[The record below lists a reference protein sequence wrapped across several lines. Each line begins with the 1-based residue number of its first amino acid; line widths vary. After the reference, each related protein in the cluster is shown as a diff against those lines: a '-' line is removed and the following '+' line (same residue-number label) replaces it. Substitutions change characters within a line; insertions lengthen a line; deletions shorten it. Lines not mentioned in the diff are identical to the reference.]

1 MTSPDLSIP
10 DSETYETSETGGPHT
25 NRNQPETKKAS
36 RREAQA
42 NPTNDEVK
50 VDQKR
55 MKMIQLSEIG
65 ETSQSV
71 KYIKKASD
79 KVICKLYAEYLYR
92 EQDKTNA
99 VLADTLIVK
108 FADLLEMLNTVPSAK
123 DLAMELKEDKL
134 LQGNV
139 KSAITFIAPFIPFIG
154 LVTGGATVG
163 KHVMRKNKQTEPT
176 VDPTGGRDGGYK
188 ESDEG
193 L

>member
-10 DSETYETSETGGPHT
+10 DVETQQHPTAKGGVEGLGKPHIETE
-25 NRNQPETKKAS
+25 
-36 RREAQA
+36 
-42 NPTNDEVK
+42 NPNDVSNNVK

-55 MKMIQLSEIG
+55 MKMIQLSEVG
-65 ETSQSV
+65 EVSQSV

-123 DLAMELKEDKL
+123 DLAVELREDKL

-139 KSAITFIAPFIPFIG
+139 KTAITFIAPFIPFIG

-163 KHVMRKNKQTEPT
+163 KHVMRKNNSESKHFETQH
-176 VDPTGGRDGGYK
+176 K
-188 ESDEG
+188 EDDEE

>member
-10 DSETYETSETGGPHT
+10 DLESEKGEFAEPTSEE
-25 NRNQPETKKAS
+25 NLNADD
-36 RREAQA
+36 
-42 NPTNDEVK
+42 NPQ

-65 ETSQSV
+65 EVSQSV

-79 KVICKLYAEYLYR
+79 KVICKLYAEYIYR

-99 VLADTLIVK
+99 VLVDTLIVK

-123 DLAMELKEDKL
+123 DLAVELKEDKL

-139 KSAITFIAPFIPFIG
+139 KTAITFIAPFIPFIG
-154 LVTGGATVG
+154 LITGGATVG
-163 KHVMRKNKQTEPT
+163 KHVMRKQNETES
-176 VDPTGGRDGGYK
+176 TGGRHEQAK
-188 ESDEG
+188 QAEPTNRRHEQAEQTNEEEN

>member
-10 DSETYETSETGGPHT
+10 DMENETGKP
-25 NRNQPETKKAS
+25 QPSESSTGDQPS
-36 RREAQA
+36 
-42 NPTNDEVK
+42 EVK
-50 VDQKR
+50 IDQKR
-55 MKMIQLSEIG
+55 MKMIQLAEIG
-65 ETSQSV
+65 EVSQGV

-99 VLADTLIVK
+99 VLADTIIVK

-123 DLAMELKEDKL
+123 DLAVELKEDKL

-139 KSAITFIAPFIPFIG
+139 KTAITFITPFIPFIG
-154 LVTGGATVG
+154 LITGGATVG
-163 KHVMRKNKQTEPT
+163 KHVMKNKNKNEAKQTDKAEQSRPQ
-176 VDPTGGRDGGYK
+176 GGASKQASGTSGSEQAEYT
-188 ESDEG
+188 DEE

>member
-10 DSETYETSETGGPHT
+10 DMESEVKTQKNSKSSNEKHAEHAKQESSNG
-25 NRNQPETKKAS
+25 
-36 RREAQA
+36 
-42 NPTNDEVK
+42 EVK

-65 ETSQSV
+65 EVSQSV

-79 KVICKLYAEYLYR
+79 NVICKLYAEYLYR

-123 DLAMELKEDKL
+123 DLAVELREDKL

-139 KSAITFIAPFIPFIG
+139 KTAITFIAPFIPFIG

-163 KHVMRKNKQTEPT
+163 KHVMKKQNEAKQAKQTSETSEEPQT
-176 VDPTGGRDGGYK
+176 VC
-188 ESDEG
+188 
-193 L
+193 

>member
-1 MTSPDLSIP
+1 
-10 DSETYETSETGGPHT
+10 
-25 NRNQPETKKAS
+25 
-36 RREAQA
+36 
-42 NPTNDEVK
+42 
-50 VDQKR
+50 
-55 MKMIQLSEIG
+55 MKMIQLSEVG
-65 ETSQSV
+65 EVSQSV

-92 EQDKTNA
+92 EEDKTNA

-123 DLAMELKEDKL
+123 DLAMELREDKL

-139 KSAITFIAPFIPFIG
+139 KTAITFIAPFIPFIG

-163 KHVMRKNKQTEPT
+163 KHVMRKNNSESVSSTHFETQH
-176 VDPTGGRDGGYK
+176 K
-188 ESDEG
+188 ESDEE

>member
-10 DSETYETSETGGPHT
+10 DMESEF
-25 NRNQPETKKAS
+25 N
-36 RREAQA
+36 EATANKTQA
-42 NPTNDEVK
+42 EKESPNDEAGGVK

-65 ETSQSV
+65 EVSQSV

-123 DLAMELKEDKL
+123 DLAVELKEDKL

-139 KSAITFIAPFIPFIG
+139 KTAITFIAPFIPFIG

-163 KHVMRKNKQTEPT
+163 KHVMKKRNEENNSKRSE
-176 VDPTGGRDGGYK
+176 
-188 ESDEG
+188 ESDEE

>member
-10 DSETYETSETGGPHT
+10 DMESEVNPQGNPDENP
-25 NRNQPETKKAS
+25 Q
-36 RREAQA
+36 EA
-42 NPTNDEVK
+42 K

-65 ETSQSV
+65 EVSQSV

-79 KVICKLYAEYLYR
+79 KVICKLYAEYIYK

-99 VLADTLIVK
+99 VLAETLIVK

-123 DLAMELKEDKL
+123 DLAVELKEDKL

-139 KSAITFIAPFIPFIG
+139 KTAINFIAPFIPFIG

-163 KHVMRKNKQTEPT
+163 KHVMKKQNEQVNKSGTSEESQT
-176 VDPTGGRDGGYK
+176 VC
-188 ESDEG
+188 
-193 L
+193 

>member
-10 DSETYETSETGGPHT
+10 DME
-25 NRNQPETKKAS
+25 NQPSEFKAQPNDNPQ
-36 RREAQA
+36 EA
-42 NPTNDEVK
+42 K

-65 ETSQSV
+65 EVSQSV

-79 KVICKLYAEYLYR
+79 KVICKLYAEYLYK

-99 VLADTLIVK
+99 VPADTLIVK

-123 DLAMELKEDKL
+123 DLALELKEDKL

-139 KSAITFIAPFIPFIG
+139 KTAITFIAPFIPFIG

-163 KHVMRKNKQTEPT
+163 KHVMKKKNEQAEQTSETSEESQT
-176 VDPTGGRDGGYK
+176 VC
-188 ESDEG
+188 
-193 L
+193 

>member
-10 DSETYETSETGGPHT
+10 DMESEVKE
-25 NRNQPETKKAS
+25 Q
-36 RREAQA
+36 AQQA
-42 NPTNDEVK
+42 QQADSNDSPQKVK

-65 ETSQSV
+65 EVSQSV

-108 FADLLEMLNTVPSAK
+108 FADLLEMLDTVPSAK
-123 DLAMELKEDKL
+123 DLALELKEDKL

-139 KSAITFIAPFIPFIG
+139 KTAITFIVPFIPFIG

-163 KHVMRKNKQTEPT
+163 KHVMKKQNEAKQAKQTSETNEEPQT
-176 VDPTGGRDGGYK
+176 VC
-188 ESDEG
+188 
-193 L
+193 

>member
-10 DSETYETSETGGPHT
+10 DMESDA
-25 NRNQPETKKAS
+25 KA
-36 RREAQA
+36 QQ
-42 NPTNDEVK
+42 NPDDSPQEVK

-65 ETSQSV
+65 EVSQSV

-79 KVICKLYAEYLYR
+79 KVICKLYAEYIYK

-123 DLAMELKEDKL
+123 DLALELKEDKL

-139 KSAITFIAPFIPFIG
+139 KTAINFIAPFIHI
-154 LVTGGATVG
+154 
-163 KHVMRKNKQTEPT
+163 
-176 VDPTGGRDGGYK
+176 YK
-188 ESDEG
+188 EQPF
-193 L
+193 

>member
-10 DSETYETSETGGPHT
+10 DMESET
-25 NRNQPETKKAS
+25 
-36 RREAQA
+36 EAKTQNSDD
-42 NPTNDEVK
+42 NPQ

-55 MKMIQLSEIG
+55 MKMIQLAEIG
-65 ETSQSV
+65 EASQSV

-108 FADLLEMLNTVPSAK
+108 FADLLEMLHTVPSAK
-123 DLAMELKEDKL
+123 DLAIELKEDKL

-139 KSAITFIAPFIPFIG
+139 KTAINFIAPFIPFIG

-163 KHVMRKNKQTEPT
+163 KHVMKKQNEKVERSKTHPT
-176 VDPTGGRDGGYK
+176 AGRDVGGGS
-188 ESDEG
+188 EQADEK

>member
-10 DSETYETSETGGPHT
+10 DMETQPEETGKPQT
-25 NRNQPETKKAS
+25 EPAETTTK
-36 RREAQA
+36 
-42 NPTNDEVK
+42 EVK

-55 MKMIQLSEIG
+55 MKMVQLSEIG
-65 ETSQSV
+65 EASQSV
-71 KYIKKASD
+71 KYLKKASD

-99 VLADTLIVK
+99 ILADTLIVK

-123 DLAMELKEDKL
+123 DLAAELKEDKL

-139 KSAITFIAPFIPFIG
+139 KSAITFIAPFVPFIG

-163 KHVMRKNKQTEPT
+163 KHVMRKKNGDESKEKNKHGESSAS
-176 VDPTGGRDGGYK
+176 YK
-188 ESDEG
+188 ESDEEYF
-193 L
+193 

>member
-10 DSETYETSETGGPHT
+10 DMENEVKP
-25 NRNQPETKKAS
+25 Q
-36 RREAQA
+36 Q
-42 NPTNDEVK
+42 NPDDSSQEVK

-65 ETSQSV
+65 EVSQSV

-79 KVICKLYAEYLYR
+79 KVICKLYAEYIYK

-123 DLAMELKEDKL
+123 DLALELKEDKL

-139 KSAITFIAPFIPFIG
+139 KTAINFIAPFIPFIG

-163 KHVMRKNKQTEPT
+163 KHVMKKQNEQVNKSGTSEASEASETSEESQT
-176 VDPTGGRDGGYK
+176 VC
-188 ESDEG
+188 
-193 L
+193 

>member
-10 DSETYETSETGGPHT
+10 DLESEAKTQDE
-25 NRNQPETKKAS
+25 
-36 RREAQA
+36 
-42 NPTNDEVK
+42 PTEEKQEVK

-65 ETSQSV
+65 EVSQSV

-79 KVICKLYAEYLYR
+79 NVICKLYAEYIYR

-99 VLADTLIVK
+99 VLVDTLIVK
-108 FADLLEMLNTVPSAK
+108 FSDLLEMLNTVPSAK
-123 DLAMELKEDKL
+123 DLAVELREDKL

-139 KSAITFIAPFIPFIG
+139 KTAITFIAPFIPFIG
-154 LVTGGATVG
+154 LITGGATVG
-163 KHVMRKNKQTEPT
+163 KHVMRKKNEKTEPT
-176 VDPTGGRDGGYK
+176 ASEAQASGSERSRPQGGASEQAQYT
-188 ESDEG
+188 DEE

>member
-10 DSETYETSETGGPHT
+10 NLESEAKEQAEQAEQAGQENP
-25 NRNQPETKKAS
+25 NDNPQ
-36 RREAQA
+36 EA
-42 NPTNDEVK
+42 K

-65 ETSQSV
+65 EVSQSV

-123 DLAMELKEDKL
+123 DLALELKEDKL

-139 KSAITFIAPFIPFIG
+139 KTAITFIAPFIPFIG

-163 KHVMRKNKQTEPT
+163 KHVMKKQNEAKQAKQTSETSEEPQT
-176 VDPTGGRDGGYK
+176 VC
-188 ESDEG
+188 
-193 L
+193 

>member
-10 DSETYETSETGGPHT
+10 DLGSEAEQAQEEEVKTQAG
-25 NRNQPETKKAS
+25 
-36 RREAQA
+36 QA
-42 NPTNDEVK
+42 NEDNEVK

-65 ETSQSV
+65 EVSQSV

-123 DLAMELKEDKL
+123 DLAIELKEDKL

-163 KHVMRKNKQTEPT
+163 KHVMRKNNAEQNPVQSEPT
-176 VDPTGGRDGGYK
+176 AEGYK
-188 ESDEG
+188 ECDEG

>member
-10 DSETYETSETGGPHT
+10 DMESEVNPQENPDENP
-25 NRNQPETKKAS
+25 N
-36 RREAQA
+36 EA
-42 NPTNDEVK
+42 K

-65 ETSQSV
+65 EVSQSV

-79 KVICKLYAEYLYR
+79 KVICKLYAEYIYK

-123 DLAMELKEDKL
+123 DPSSRTK
-134 LQGNV
+134 
-139 KSAITFIAPFIPFIG
+139 
-154 LVTGGATVG
+154 
-163 KHVMRKNKQTEPT
+163 R
-176 VDPTGGRDGGYK
+176 R
-188 ESDEG
+188 
-193 L
+193 

>member
-10 DSETYETSETGGPHT
+10 DMESEVKTQDSP
-25 NRNQPETKKAS
+25 
-36 RREAQA
+36 
-42 NPTNDEVK
+42 EVK

-65 ETSQSV
+65 EVSQSV

-79 KVICKLYAEYLYR
+79 KVICKLYAEYIYK

-99 VLADTLIVK
+99 VLAETLIVK
-108 FADLLEMLNTVPSAK
+108 FADLLEILNTVPSAK
-123 DLAMELKEDKL
+123 DLAVELKEDKL

-139 KSAITFIAPFIPFIG
+139 KTVINFIAPFIPFIG

-163 KHVMRKNKQTEPT
+163 KHVMRKQNEAKQAKQKSEQP
-176 VDPTGGRDGGYK
+176 K
-188 ESDEG
+188 EAEQGEQANYTDEE

>member
-10 DSETYETSETGGPHT
+10 DLGSEAG
-25 NRNQPETKKAS
+25 
-36 RREAQA
+36 EAEQAQEEEVKTQAGQA
-42 NPTNDEVK
+42 NEDNEVK

-65 ETSQSV
+65 EVSQSV

-79 KVICKLYAEYLYR
+79 KVICRLYAEYLYK

-123 DLAMELKEDKL
+123 DLALELKEDKL

-139 KSAITFIAPFIPFIG
+139 KTAITFIAPFVPFIG

-163 KHVMRKNKQTEPT
+163 KHVMRKRDESKQA
-176 VDPTGGRDGGYK
+176 
-188 ESDEG
+188 DEEF
-193 L
+193 